1 MSHMS
6 PCAWIPACV
15 PQCMSSH
22 SNRRPY
28 ITRTAERKEEPPNT
42 SAWWKQ
48 LFTIRQLFTFP
59 AYWMSSG
66 GYRSFAECIIS
77 RWTSRLALI
86 LGNGRNVES
95 TVETH
100 IHTIYEAAA
109 VAAKELRVCRYLLP
123 STFCLR
129 FSMSACTYL
138 YQYILYV
145 IPAYRRVCDFYESL
159 CLLAVLL
166 VWASYVARIPLWPY
180 PCFSYSHEVPV
191 NACLS
196 AQYVQLQETSW
207 MTLFV
212 LL

>member
-28 ITRTAERKEEPPNT
+28 ITRTGREEGGAPNT
-42 SAWWKQ
+42 YAWWKQ

-100 IHTIYEAAA
+100 ISMKQLLSLLKNWACVDIYCRVPSVCVSPCLHAHTSIN
-109 VAAKELRVCRYLLP
+109 
-123 STFCLR
+123 
-129 FSMSACTYL
+129 TYCMWVL
-138 YQYILYV
+138 HTGGYV
-145 IPAYRRVCDFYESL
+145 ISM
-159 CLLAVLL
+159 
-166 VWASYVARIPLWPY
+166 
-180 PCFSYSHEVPV
+180 
-191 NACLS
+191 NLS
-196 AQYVQLQETSW
+196 VY
-207 MTLFV
+207 
-212 LL
+212 